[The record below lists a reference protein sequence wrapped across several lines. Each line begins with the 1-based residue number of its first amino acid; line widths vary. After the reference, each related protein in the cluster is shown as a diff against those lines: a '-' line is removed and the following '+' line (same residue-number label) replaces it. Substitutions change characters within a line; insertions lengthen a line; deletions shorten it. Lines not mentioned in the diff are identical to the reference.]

1 MEPGA
6 VPRDAGKGSG
16 AAVKYTVELLYRV
29 ELSAPSKE
37 DAIYLARERVEDSD
51 FVDEEVPEPV
61 VTVRRK
67 NLRSGGRT

>member
-1 MEPGA
+1 M
-6 VPRDAGKGSG
+6 
-16 AAVKYTVELLYRV
+16 KYTVELVYRV
-29 ELSAPSKE
+29 DVQAPSKE

-67 NLRSGGRT
+67 NLRSATPDAR